1 MENKTKKIFLMLTI
15 FILFSAIYN
24 QINFSNKKILDVRH
38 LGSKSNIVRYPVIF
52 PKLADTDYLEYDE
65 YAQKAGWAENNI
77 NWQFSTNPVQ
87 IIEVWALDSSNY
99 ITWSLGGSA
108 TGYLLSEQSSDS
120 GTFIVPYGDNWH
132 IVFWNTKFLAEATL
146 VSYSASFYG
155 DTRPASIE
163 VTRPWSSKTYN
174 IGESDLI
181 KWNSINAGSS
191 VKIELYKGNSLYEE
205 LYSSTSNDGEQSW
218 TVPNSCPSGSDYQIK
233 VSSLST
239 SAYDYSDYFIIN
251 HYYIQVTRPTNES
264 VVIPRTYC
272 TIEWDANVPSDGV
285 DIYLY
290 LNSEEIQSIWIARDN
305 TGTHIWEV
313 GTYLGDTPS
322 SDYRIKIEDK
332 WDRDIFGF
340 SDFFT
345 ITETKHITI
354 VTPSAG
360 SSYMPNDFLN
370 MTWITN
376 TPCETVEI
384 ILEKNRING
393 EYVTTIDSAAV
404 NSGNYSWLI
413 PSDLPFSDKYYFY
426 IRATDGSCFDFS
438 DDFVIGSSSS
448 LSVGYNIVF
457 ALLVISII
465 SIIVIIKK
473 SNIRILNCK

>member
-1 MENKTKKIFLMLTI
+1 MEKKKKNLVLLTI
-15 FILFSAIYN
+15 LILFSAIYY
-24 QINFSNKKILDVRH
+24 QINFSNKNLSDVSY
-38 LGSKSNIVRYPVIF
+38 LGSKSNLVHNPVIF
-52 PKLADTDYLEYDE
+52 PKLADSDYLEYDE
-65 YAQKAGWAENNI
+65 YAQKAGWAEDYI

-87 IIEVWALDSSNY
+87 ALEVWALDSSNY
-99 ITWSLGGSA
+99 IIFSLGGSA
-108 TGYLLSEQSSDS
+108 SGYLLSEQSSDS
-120 GTFIVPYGDNWH
+120 GTFFVPYGDNWH
-132 IVFWNTKFLAEATL
+132 IVFWNTKILAEATI
-146 VSYSASFYG
+146 VTYSVSFYG
-155 DTRPASIE
+155 DTRPPSIE
-163 VTRPWSSKTYN
+163 VTRPWSSQTYN

-205 LYSSTSNDGEQSW
+205 LYSSTSNDGEQLW
-218 TVPNSCPSGSDYQIK
+218 IVPNSCPSGSDYRIK
-233 VSSLST
+233 ISSLST
-239 SAYDYSDYFIIN
+239 SAYDFSDYFIIN

-360 SSYMPNDFLN
+360 SSYMPDGLLN
-370 MTWITN
+370 ITWTTN
-376 TPCETVEI
+376 APCETVEI

-393 EYVTTIDSAAV
+393 EHVMTIDSAAV

-413 PSDLPFSDKYYFY
+413 PRDLPFSDKYYLF
-426 IRATDGSCFDFS
+426 ITATDGSCLDFS
-438 DDFVIGSSSS
+438 DDFVIGSSF
-448 LSVGYNIVF
+448 SVGYNITFVII
-457 ALLVISII
+457 VISMI

-473 SNIRILNCK
+473 LNIKVLN